1 MNERVSGLFL
11 FFFLR
16 CRGGAGGV
24 RRRRAAAAV
33 PGPHPRLL
41 AALGRSPGAAGAALH
56 RQRRAPQTARPL
68 AQRVR
73 FGSSAFFLLFFFG
86 LQKKN
91 KTKQKD
97 SEGFT
102 THQLGKPVPVCVCVC
117 SMTSRAG
124 RTWKWLD
131 LSHTLRRDRGI
142 VFGVS
147 SICDVETGRL
157 FIFHSLLR
165 PIRGARS
172 TSQALHRRLAAVK
185 KKHKCGLIGK

>member
-1 MNERVSGLFL
+1 MVVQVVFGADGPLLPFRGRIHGFSQRWAGHQALPAQLFTASDVPL
-11 FFFLR
+11 KRLDLSHNGFVLVPLPSFCFSFLA
-16 CRGGAGGV
+16 C
-24 RRRRAAAAV
+24 
-33 PGPHPRLL
+33 
-41 AALGRSPGAAGAALH
+41 
-56 RQRRAPQTARPL
+56 
-68 AQRVR
+68 
-73 FGSSAFFLLFFFG
+73 
-86 LQKKN
+86 KKNKN
-91 KTKQKD
+91 KTKQKKD

>member
-1 MNERVSGLFL
+1 MSWWCRWCSAPTGRCCRSAAASTASRSAGPVTRRCRRSSSPPATCPSNGSTSRTTGSFWFLCLLFAFL
-11 FFFLR
+11 FWP
-16 CRGGAGGV
+16 A
-24 RRRRAAAAV
+24 
-33 PGPHPRLL
+33 
-41 AALGRSPGAAGAALH
+41 
-56 RQRRAPQTARPL
+56 
-68 AQRVR
+68 
-73 FGSSAFFLLFFFG
+73 
-86 LQKKN
+86 KKKQN
-91 KTKQKD
+91 KTKKD